1 MIWMRNTIC
10 CSRKTEAVAPD
21 TSNYIQC
28 VDTEHRWRD
37 MNMMH
42 KAADRVLFYFT
53 EGSKISSVF
62 SVCTTSVICQLL
74 HIFFCNSS
82 GFFFSKAW
90 DDMID
95 RAVMLFPHLIDN
107 FGVDMTFSSFP
118 LGFTFHLLMSS
129 SIPAVLIFLLCF

>member
-10 CSRKTEAVAPD
+10 CSRKKEAVASD

-62 SVCTTSVICQLL
+62 SMCFSDLPTFT
-74 HIFFCNSS
+74 HFFCNSS
-82 GFFFSKAW
+82 GFFFLK
-90 DDMID
+90 
-95 RAVMLFPHLIDN
+95 
-107 FGVDMTFSSFP
+107 G
-118 LGFTFHLLMSS
+118 LG
-129 SIPAVLIFLLCF
+129 